1 MCVFYSTQL
10 GRAKNKSTNQ
20 WAHQALA
27 EALNQL
33 GISEIYHMR
42 EVGKNKHQDLWI
54 RALEDNL
61 EGKGPAWGRDDF
73 EKILAGFQVRVPS
86 VWFTI
91 ETKLEHGLLYT
102 RSMLTRW
109 IQGAADFPAAIFP
122 KQLVDAYPEAAIIL
136 STRPEDAWYTSMMS
150 TLIHYHTN
158 VLPGGPSPMA
168 ALSTKYHTLC
178 WSNDFATNG
187 RDYFRGHNE
196 AVRRL
201 GEGRRFLEW
210 DPEDG
215 WAPLCG
221 FLGVP
226 VPEIPFPRADDW
238 AQFNKLVSA
247 QPQHQP

>member
-1 MCVFYSTQL
+1 MQVLVLGPPRTGTQ
-10 GRAKNKSTNQ
+10 S
-20 WAHQALA
+20 LA

-73 EKILAGFQVRVPS
+73 EKILAGF
-86 VWFTI
+86 
-91 ETKLEHGLLYT
+91 
-102 RSMLTRW
+102 
-109 IQGAADFPAAIFP
+109 QGAADFPAAIFP